1 MHRGIERR
9 TIFDGRRENEY
20 FLELLGEV
28 HERYRFRIHAYCL
41 FVNHWHAIIQ
51 TPEANLSQGMQWL
64 GLAYGSWY
72 NARHDRVG
80 PLFQGRFRSVPV
92 EEGAWVYELSLYV
105 HLNPVRTLEFG
116 LDKKRQRTEGMGLT
130 RPPTQEE
137 VTARLKRLREYPWSS
152 YRAYGGYA
160 GGAEW
165 LTTEEILRRA
175 SRKSGER
182 RAKYRKDVEER
193 LT

>member
-9 TIFDGRRENEY
+9 TIFDGRHENEH

-41 FVNHWHAIIQ
+41 LVNHWHVIVQ
-51 TPEANLSQGMQWL
+51 TSEANLSQGMQWL
-64 GLAYGSWY
+64 GLAYSSWY

-92 EEGAWVYELSLYV
+92 EEGTWVYELSLYV

-116 LDKKRQRTEGMGLT
+116 LDK
-130 RPPTQEE
+130 
-137 VTARLKRLREYPWSS
+137 
-152 YRAYGGYA
+152 
-160 GGAEW
+160 
-165 LTTEEILRRA
+165 
-175 SRKSGER
+175 
-182 RAKYRKDVEER
+182 
-193 LT
+193 